1 MYPEERGLQTD
12 RLPEHVAMV
21 QSAADQYW
29 EQNRRF
35 PIKEDPGRAKAS
47 PYEKY
52 VVDFSKLEGYIG
64 QIPPSAFEMG
74 GHFLYVL
81 VVSENKMQV
90 RLVDLRV
97 ADRLRDLQVAV
108 DAFRDKKKRLPTAAS
123 AGEGFYAVDFQAM
136 GLEEERIP
144 SPYTAG
150 LSLPLVMDRQGRLY
164 VDYRPEILRLL
175 QEGKRKRDE
184 AGDLREW
191 LIRDSIF
198 VPARSPGDATEGRR
212 AGARRGGGRLKK
224 VLAYLSRP
232 AHKTV
237 SRKGFHGK
245 GMEGHGGH
253 VVLAVGGRRRFCAGA
268 PFRLR
273 QSGGLPGETG

>member
-1 MYPEERGLQTD
+1 VNGWMRILAGCLPALLLLAAGCMYPEERRLQTD

-198 VPARSPGDATEGRR
+198 VPARSPAM
-212 AGARRGGGRLKK
+212 RLKDGEP
-224 VLAYLSRP
+224 VL
-232 AHKTV
+232 V
-237 SRKGFHGK
+237 E
-245 GMEGHGGH
+245 EG
-253 VVLAVGGRRRFCAGA
+253 AG
-268 PFRLR
+268 
-273 QSGGLPGETG
+273 